1 MRIVKTAQT
10 NRCILVNYVKLVSC
24 VLTRKSVKLILLI
37 KRNAVKGIRHKRERD
52 FRESLGGAKR
62 QNGFCDITREHPS
75 EILNIFNIRAKV
87 SRDVI
92 FTLQKKLFENDSDE
106 RL

>member
-1 MRIVKTAQT
+1 MGIVKTAQT

-24 VLTRKSVKLILLI
+24 VLTQKSVKHNIVN
-37 KRNAVKGIRHKRERD
+37 KKKCSERD
-52 FRESLGGAKR
+52 TSQKRTSLGGAKR

-92 FTLQKKLFENDSDE
+92 FTLQKRLFENDSDE

>member
-1 MRIVKTAQT
+1 M
-10 NRCILVNYVKLVSC
+10 
-24 VLTRKSVKLILLI
+24 
-37 KRNAVKGIRHKRERD
+37 KGIRHKRERD

-75 EILNIFNIRAKV
+75 EILNIFNNRAKV

-92 FTLQKKLFENDSDE
+92 FTLQKRLFENDSDE
-106 RL
+106 RLYLVIKAVIQSGTTEDKSAFVIQEDSKGVFYFRGT

>member
-1 MRIVKTAQT
+1 M
-10 NRCILVNYVKLVSC
+10 
-24 VLTRKSVKLILLI
+24 
-37 KRNAVKGIRHKRERD
+37 KGIRHKRERD

-92 FTLQKKLFENDSDE
+92 FTLQKKLFKKNFIQKLNRQIIIKNLHKIFWVDSNK
-106 RL
+106 

>member
-1 MRIVKTAQT
+1 M
-10 NRCILVNYVKLVSC
+10 
-24 VLTRKSVKLILLI
+24 
-37 KRNAVKGIRHKRERD
+37 KGIRHKRERD

-106 RL
+106 RLQSGTTEDKSAFVIRKDSEGVFYCMETYTQDR